1 MSRPDRRRFV
11 VFLGWFTGSRLAF
24 AAGVAVLAVWSR
36 DAVWAT
42 VASLALLVLVELTD
56 LLDGFLARRYDAV
69 SDFGKAFDPY
79 CDSVSRLTVY
89 WALAVADRCP
99 AWVPLVM
106 AVRDVT
112 VSYARIMM
120 TRRGCD
126 VSARFSG
133 KLKAVVQGTAA
144 FILMAALP
152 EWWLGAEACR
162 AIKWG
167 CGGAVAAVTL
177 WSLCDYA
184 AAALSA
190 PRPPLQTDADDD

>member
-1 MSRPDRRRFV
+1 MSGHDRRKFV
-11 VFLGWFTGSRLAF
+11 VFLGWLTGSRLVF
-24 AAGVAVLAVWSR
+24 AAGVAVLLASCSQ

-42 VASLALLVLVELTD
+42 VVSLALLGLVELTD

-79 CDSVSRLTVY
+79 CDSVSRLMIY
-89 WALAVADRCP
+89 WALAVALRCP

-133 KLKAVVQGTAA
+133 KLKAIVQGGCA
-144 FILMAALP
+144 FVLMAALP
-152 EWWLGAEACR
+152 QWLGPETCR
-162 AIKWG
+162 VIYWV

-177 WSLCDYA
+177 WSLCDYVT
-184 AAALSA
+184 AALSG
-190 PRPPLQTDADDD
+190 PRQPLRTDAGGD

>member
-1 MSRPDRRRFV
+1 MSGLERRKFV
-11 VFLGWFTGSRLAF
+11 VFLGWLTGSRLVF
-24 AAGVAVLAVWSR
+24 AAGVAVLALPSR
-36 DAVWAT
+36 EAVWAT
-42 VASLALLVLVELTD
+42 VVSLVLLGLVELTD
-56 LLDGFLARRYDAV
+56 MLDGFLARRYDAV

-79 CDSVSRLTVY
+79 CDSVSRLMVY
-89 WALAVADRCP
+89 WALAVAGRCP

-133 KLKAVVQGTAA
+133 KFKAVVQGACA
-144 FILMAALP
+144 FVLMAALP
-152 EWWLGAEACR
+152 QWMGAQACR
-162 AIKWG
+162 AIYWG

-177 WSLCDYA
+177 WSLYDYVM
-184 AAALSA
+184 AALSGS
-190 PRPPLQTDADDD
+190 RQPLQTDAGGD

>member
-1 MSRPDRRRFV
+1 MVSPDRRRFV
-11 VFLGWFTGSRLAF
+11 VFLGWLTGSRLVF
-24 AAGVAVLAVWSR
+24 AAGVAGLATWSE
-36 DAVWAT
+36 DKVWAT
-42 VASLALLVLVELTD
+42 VVSLALLVLVELTD

-89 WALAVADRCP
+89 WALAVAGRCP

-120 TRRGCD
+120 TRRGGD

-133 KLKAVVQGTAA
+133 KFKAVVQGGCA
-144 FILMAALP
+144 FVLMAALP
-152 EWWLGAEACR
+152 QWLGAEACR
-162 AIKWG
+162 AIYWS

-177 WSLCDYA
+177 WSLCDYTMA
-184 AAALSA
+184 AVSA
-190 PRPPLQTDADDD
+190 SGPPMQTDADGD